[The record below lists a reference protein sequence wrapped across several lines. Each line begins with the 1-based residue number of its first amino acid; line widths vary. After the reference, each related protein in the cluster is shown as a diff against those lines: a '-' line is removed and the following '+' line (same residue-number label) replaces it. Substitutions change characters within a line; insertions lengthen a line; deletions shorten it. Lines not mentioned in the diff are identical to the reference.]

1 MIICCP
7 FRQLNNS
14 SSNIITY
21 EVDLYKDNNNSL
33 GMSLMGDLISGIFIK
48 SVHPIDG
55 SAARSGKIQTGEKN
69 FLRIRN
75 ESMTH

>member
-1 MIICCP
+1 M
-7 FRQLNNS
+7 NNT
-14 SSNIITY
+14 SSNIVTY

-55 SAARSGKIQTGEKN
+55 SAARSGRIQTGEKS
-69 FLRIRN
+69 FHSWF
-75 ESMTH
+75 ETTD